1 MSSDSGQLPTWGTGV
16 GKGGGSGGSVRES
29 GGAFGVREAVMEEQ
43 YFRRLTEQQLEH
55 LHDHYVDEIQYLQK
69 QLKEQQ
75 DAIDAKKKRLRE
87 LKEVTK
93 LI

>member
-1 MSSDSGQLPTWGTGV
+1 MSSDSQIPSWGTGS
-16 GKGGGSGGSVRES
+16 GRGGGSGGSVRES
-29 GGAFGVREAVMEEQ
+29 GGAFGIREAAIEDQ
-43 YFRRLTEQQLEH
+43 YFRRISEQQLEH
-55 LHDHYVDEIQYLQK
+55 LHDHYVDEIKYLQK

-75 DAIDAKKKRLRE
+75 AAIEAKKKRLHE